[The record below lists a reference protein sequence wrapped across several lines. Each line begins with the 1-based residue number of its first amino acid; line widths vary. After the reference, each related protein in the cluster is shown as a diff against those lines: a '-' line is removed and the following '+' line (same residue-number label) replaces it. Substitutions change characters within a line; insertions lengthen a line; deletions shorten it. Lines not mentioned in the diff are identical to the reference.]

1 MPKTPGNIKIRAQWA
16 LTNGGKRFFL
26 KKCNDFGATDKMIE
40 TLATCKIVLCDGTFK
55 SPPQPLLQLFTMF
68 GVKAGRKIPLMFA
81 FMAGKRA
88 ARFQI
93 VFQILKKKFKK

>member
-1 MPKTPGNIKIRAQWA
+1 
-16 LTNGGKRFFL
+16 
-26 KKCNDFGATDKMIE
+26 MIE

-55 SPPQPLLQLFTMF
+55 SAPQPFLQLFTMF
-68 GVKAGRKIPLMFA
+68 GAKAGRKRPLMFA

-88 ARFQI
+88 ARYRK